1 MKLREGLK
9 FDLKCRVL
17 MIDESAS
24 SVVAIFTWR
33 PNEPEDHAKN
43 IESQ

>member
-1 MKLREGLK
+1 MKLKEGLQ
-9 FDLKCRVL
+9 FLLKCCVS

>member
-1 MKLREGLK
+1 MKLKEGLK
-9 FDLKCRVL
+9 FDLKCCVSML
-17 MIDESAS
+17 TKCFP
-24 SVVAIFTWR
+24 VVAIFTWR